1 MGEAT
6 DAQERCKQ
14 DLLEGCSK
22 QVLGEQRIPP

>member
-6 DAQERCKQ
+6 DAQERHKQ
-14 DLLEGCSK
+14 ALLEGYGK